1 MRKRKRRYKSLD
13 KYEMLL
19 YPERLE
25 ALRFNQYN
33 HDASDLGNIESSEND
48 ELAHVEKAFVIALA
62 KINYFKEKRVYK
74 FELNSF
80 SLLVTALDEYFRT
93 IHRLVLS
100 SDDIMYIG
108 QQVVQSFVKF
118 VNWGSSAPFSQ
129 VHGYCTSFIHRYNYY
144 EEIRDVVGQFFS
156 LFLDKIAEKCET
168 RYMPNDLSGIP
179 NKLGHIAIAVLN
191 DLRDQLNGDVNF
203 KYNYTRYEDVI
214 CVLMVHV
221 FIKCGGTY
229 RLWKATEMMT
239 KFGFQLNETN
249 ISMLVDND

>member
-25 ALRFNQYN
+25 ALRFNQYDHN
-33 HDASDLGNIESSEND
+33 ASDLGNIESSENG

-62 KINYFKEKRVYK
+62 KINYFKEKSIYR
-74 FELNSF
+74 FEINSF
-80 SLLVTALDEYFRT
+80 SLLIISLDEYFRT

-108 QQVVQSFVKF
+108 QQIVQSFVKF
-118 VNWGSSAPFSQ
+118 VNWGSSAPSSQ
-129 VHGYCTSFIHRYNYY
+129 VYKYCTAFIYRYNYY
-144 EEIRDVVGQFFS
+144 EEIRNVVGQFFS

-168 RYMPNDLSGIP
+168 RYTPNDLADSST
-179 NKLGHIAIAVLN
+179 KLGRIAIAVLD
-191 DLRDQLNGDVNF
+191 DLRDQSNGQVNF

-214 CVLMVHV
+214 CVLMIHV

-239 KFGFQLNETN
+239 KFGFQINEEN
-249 ISMLVDND
+249 INMIIDNA

>member
-25 ALRFNQYN
+25 ALRFNQYD

-62 KINYFKEKRVYK
+62 KLNYFKEKRMYK
-74 FELNSF
+74 FDLNSF

-108 QQVVQSFVKF
+108 HHVVQSFVKF
-118 VNWGSSAPFSQ
+118 VDWGSSAPSSQ
-129 VHGYCTSFIHRYNYY
+129 VHRYCTSFIYRYNYY
-144 EEIRDVVGQFFS
+144 EEIKDVVGQFFS

-168 RYMPNDLSGIP
+168 GYSPNDLSRIP
-179 NKLGHIAIAVLN
+179 NRLGHIAVDVLK
-191 DLRDQLNGDVNF
+191 DLKDQSNGQMSF
-203 KYNYTRYEDVI
+203 KYNCVRYEDMI
-214 CVLMVHV
+214 YALMVHI
-221 FIKCGGTY
+221 FIKLGGSY
-229 RLWKATEMMT
+229 RLWKTTEMME